1 MHPICKVPDSKIQYS
16 LGTMF
21 PSYLRLSGCLDSFL
35 LVPTCSPWSSRSC
48 CRPRCTISFSSLQR
62 LYYLKV
68 LYCGSGASDNL
79 VIVPFFFFFS
89 PISLPCPAN
98 YPPVVSC
105 TDSYSLLIMVAV
117 SPALFVAVLSAPPPL
132 AAGCPSLRFL
142 AGVLVA
148 AISKWQ
154 ISWQN
159 D

>member
-1 MHPICKVPDSKIQYS
+1 
-16 LGTMF
+16 MF
-21 PSYLRLSGCLDSFL
+21 PSYLRLSGCLDSSL

-48 CRPRCTISFSSLQR
+48 CRPCCPTSFSSLRR
-62 LYYLKV
+62 LYLLYSLKG
-68 LYCGSGASDNL
+68 LYCGSGTSDNL
-79 VIVPFFFFFS
+79 VIVPFFS

>member
-1 MHPICKVPDSKIQYS
+1 
-16 LGTMF
+16 MF
-21 PSYLRLSGCLDSFL
+21 PSYLRLSGCLDSSL

-48 CRPRCTISFSSLQR
+48 CRPCCPTSFSSLRR
-62 LYYLKV
+62 LYLLYLLKGFILWV
-68 LYCGSGASDNL
+68 WHVRQFGRLSPFL
-79 VIVPFFFFFS
+79 VPF
-89 PISLPCPAN
+89 PLPCPAN
-98 YPPVVSC
+98 YPPAVSC
-105 TDSYSLLIMVAV
+105 TDSYSLLFMVAV
-117 SPALFVAVLSAPPPL
+117 LPALFVAVLSAPPPL